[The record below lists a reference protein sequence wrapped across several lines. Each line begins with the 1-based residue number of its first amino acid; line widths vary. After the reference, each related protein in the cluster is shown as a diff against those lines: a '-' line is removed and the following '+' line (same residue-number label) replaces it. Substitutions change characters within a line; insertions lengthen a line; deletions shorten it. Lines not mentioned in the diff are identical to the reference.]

1 MLSNRTLLEGQSAKC
16 KWLMAPFLL
25 PQRACNVLLNA
36 YAQVG
41 QSKQASALFTY
52 MKQQG
57 MRLDAYTYSSVIKA
71 LSRDKG
77 KTEEV
82 LDLFK
87 EMQVRGVLGKEFS
100 RTSVGIGGVIYAHW
114 DCLEGFQYSGATER
128 EF

>member
-1 MLSNRTLLEGQSAKC
+1 
-16 KWLMAPFLL
+16 MAPFLS

-87 EMQVRGVLGKEFS
+87 EMQVRAFGA
-100 RTSVGIGGVIYAHW
+100 RTFLKS
-114 DCLEGFQYSGATER
+114 F
-128 EF
+128 